1 MLTKIKIEL
10 GNIVNY
16 DCDAIVN
23 SANIWLL
30 GGSGVC
36 GAIFRAAGKI
46 ELQAECDKIGGCK
59 TGKAVITSGYNLK
72 SKYIIHAVG
81 PKYKDDS
88 DAVLLEST
96 YNSILELAD
105 EYKLKSI
112 AIPSISTG
120 VYGYPIEKAVK
131 IALNTLINNDVK
143 SLEVVYIV
151 CFDRSTYDT
160 YQEELSLI
168 NKDKRRVNSER

>member
-1 MLTKIKIEL
+1 MEKKIKIEL

-16 DCDAIVN
+16 ECDAIVN

-36 GAIFRAAGKI
+36 GAIFRAAGKL
-46 ELQAECDKIGGCK
+46 ELQAACDKIGGCE
-59 TGKAVITSGYNLK
+59 TGQAVITQGFNLK

-81 PKYKDDS
+81 PRYSDDS

-96 YNSILELAD
+96 YRSILNIAK
-105 EYKLKSI
+105 EYKLKTI

-120 VYGYPIEKAVK
+120 VYRYPIEKAVK
-131 IALNTLINNDVK
+131 IALNTLINNNID
-143 SLEVVYIV
+143 SLETVYIV
-151 CFDRSTYDT
+151 CFDWPTF
-160 YQEELSLI
+160 EEYEKEFRNI
-168 NKDKRRVNSER
+168 IGE